1 MIVKIEILILVKVK
15 NSIVTTNVGNSSF
28 GENRINL
35 SKFLN
40 NDCVNIYVTW
50 YRLYIFLL
58 GGRVTDIINLNYKK
72 EWDILFKNQII
83 SGDYSK
89 TLFLVL
95 PVALFTEIMPRAS
108 IRQGLL
114 FRKYK
119 SKLTRYV
126 NAENVVRLASMP
138 MPL

>member
-58 GGRVTDIINLNYKK
+58 GGRDANIIDL
-72 EWDILFKNQII
+72 I
-83 SGDYSK
+83 
-89 TLFLVL
+89 
-95 PVALFTEIMPRAS
+95 
-108 IRQGLL
+108 
-114 FRKYK
+114 
-119 SKLTRYV
+119 
-126 NAENVVRLASMP
+126 
-138 MPL
+138 